1 MKKFDELEKT
11 VRDARKRDKTAVKAR
26 NERGDPAPFGF
37 QPPGIRE
44 FITKRSTSI
53 ERQLNGTETGYI
65 FKHGRSGGRL
75 GHLAKGNFG
84 RGRLAMHIMIQADIN
99 ENQWVTKEELHTM
112 LGGWFDSMDR
122 EQAGKLNKASFI
134 KSLPEAFFQN
144 SRKPAG
150 RIPEPY
156 VAEGLFAL
164 ADSDKDGIV
173 TKKDLTT
180 SFNRL
185 LEKKDSDEN
194 AKLNQRSMMIGIRSL
209 IRQ

>member
-1 MKKFDELEKT
+1 
-11 VRDARKRDKTAVKAR
+11 
-26 NERGDPAPFGF
+26 
-37 QPPGIRE
+37 
-44 FITKRSTSI
+44 
-53 ERQLNGTETGYI
+53 
-65 FKHGRSGGRL
+65 
-75 GHLAKGNFG
+75 
-84 RGRLAMHIMIQADIN
+84 
-99 ENQWVTKEELHTM
+99 M
-112 LGGWFDSMDR
+112 LGRWFDSMDS

-173 TKKDLTT
+173 TKKDLTA
-180 SFNRL
+180 SLNRL

>member
-1 MKKFDELEKT
+1 M
-11 VRDARKRDKTAVKAR
+11 
-26 NERGDPAPFGF
+26 
-37 QPPGIRE
+37 
-44 FITKRSTSI
+44 
-53 ERQLNGTETGYI
+53 
-65 FKHGRSGGRL
+65 
-75 GHLAKGNFG
+75 AKGNFG

-112 LGGWFDSMDR
+112 LGRWFDSMDS

-180 SFNRL
+180 SLNRL